1 MPEHLAGFIY
11 TLVVNKYAT
20 LKEIR
25 DEYSIEEVISL
36 YDACMTNLYNR
47 YQSMKVTKGDK

>member
-1 MPEHLAGFIY
+1 MPEYLSGFIY

-25 DEYSIEEVISL
+25 DEYSIEEVIAL
-36 YDACMTNLYNR
+36 YDACMTNLYNK
-47 YQSMKVTKGDK
+47 YKVVHTAKGDK